1 MNTIW
6 ILVLLI
12 MGPNGG
18 HDVGVQ
24 LDDTRRPM
32 LFQSEEDCNERAKHL
47 LNAAQAQVPWAQARC
62 WAAPQFPSQEMLDQR
77 EQKLDNDRPTRVPN
91 RI

>member
-12 MGPNGG
+12 MGPNGA

-24 LDDTRRPM
+24 LDERRRPA
-32 LFQSEEDCNERAKHL
+32 LFETKEACEDRAKDL

-62 WAAPQFPSQEMLDQR
+62 WEAPAMPTEEMLDQR